1 MSAQRAPDHAGIEQS
16 TEVDEDA
23 LLTALQ
29 DEDCQAIVEAVEDE
43 ALSATELAEVCDLP
57 TSTTYRKLD
66 TLTDAALLDE
76 GLRLS
81 TTGSHEREYVTGHVD
96 LTISVEAGATVDV
109 QTERTVTDTADR
121 MRAGSMAD

>member
-1 MSAQRAPDHAGIEQS
+1 MTAQRAPEHAGIEQS
-16 TEVDEDA
+16 TEVDEEA

-29 DEDCQAIVEAVEDE
+29 DEDCQAIVRAVEDE
-43 ALSATELAEVCDLP
+43 ALSATELADTCDLP

-76 GLRLS
+76 RLRLS
-81 TTGSHEREYVTGHVD
+81 TSGSHEREYVAGRVD

-109 QTERTVTDTADR
+109 QIERTVTDTADG

>member
-1 MSAQRAPDHAGIEQS
+1 MTAQRAPEHAGIEQS
-16 TEVDEDA
+16 TEVDEEA

-29 DEDCQAIVEAVEDE
+29 DEDCQAIVRAVEDE
-43 ALSATELAEVCDLP
+43 ALSATELADTCDLP

-76 GLRLS
+76 RLRLS
-81 TTGSHEREYVTGHVD
+81 TSGSHEREYVAGRVD

-109 QTERTVTDTADR
+109 QVERTVTDTADG

>member
-1 MSAQRAPDHAGIEQS
+1 MPAQRAPEHVGIERS

-43 ALSATELAEVCDLP
+43 ALSATELAETCDLP

-76 GLRLS
+76 RLRLS
-81 TTGSHEREYVTGHVD
+81 SSGSHEREYVAGRVD
-96 LTISVEAGATVDV
+96 LTISVGSGATVDV
-109 QTERTVTDTADR
+109 QVERTVTDTADGL
-121 MRAGSMAD
+121 RAGSMAD

>member
-1 MSAQRAPDHAGIEQS
+1 MPAKSAPEDVGIEQRA
-16 TEVDEDA
+16 EVDEDA

-29 DEDCQAIVEAVEDE
+29 DDDCQAIVEAVEDE
-43 ALSATELAEVCDLP
+43 ALSATELADTCDLP

-76 GLRLS
+76 RLRLS
-81 TTGSHEREYVTGHVD
+81 SSGSHEREYVAGHLD
-96 LTISVEAGATVDV
+96 LTISVEPDATVDV
-109 QTERTVTDTADR
+109 QAERNVTDAADD

>member
-1 MSAQRAPDHAGIEQS
+1 MPAQRAPEHAGIEQS
-16 TEVDEDA
+16 TDVDEDA

-43 ALSATELAEVCDLP
+43 ALSATELAETCSLP

-66 TLTDAALLDE
+66 MLTDAALLDE
-76 GLRLS
+76 RIRLS
-81 TTGSHEREYVTGHVD
+81 SSGAHEREYVASHVD
-96 LTISVEAGATVDV
+96 LTISVESGATVDV
-109 QTERTVTDTADR
+109 QIERSAPDTADG

>member
-1 MSAQRAPDHAGIEQS
+1 MTAQRAPEHAGIEQS
-16 TEVDEDA
+16 TEVDEEA

-29 DEDCQAIVEAVEDE
+29 DEDCQAIVRAVEDE
-43 ALSATELAEVCDLP
+43 ALSATELADTCDLP

-76 GLRLS
+76 RLRLS
-81 TTGSHEREYVTGHVD
+81 TSGSHEREYVTGRVD

-109 QTERTVTDTADR
+109 QVERTVTDTTDG

>member
-1 MSAQRAPDHAGIEQS
+1 MPAQRAPEHVGIDQS
-16 TEVDEDA
+16 PEVDEAA

-43 ALSATELAEVCDLP
+43 ALSATELAETCDLP

-76 GLRLS
+76 RLRLS
-81 TTGSHEREYVTGHVD
+81 ASGSHEREYVAGRVD
-96 LTISVEAGATVDV
+96 LTISVESGATVDV
-109 QTERTVTDTADR
+109 QAERTVTDTADA

>member
-1 MSAQRAPDHAGIEQS
+1 MTAKRAPEHAGIEQS
-16 TEVDEDA
+16 TEVDENA

-29 DEDCQAIVEAVEDE
+29 DDDCQAIVEAVEDE
-43 ALSATELAEVCDLP
+43 ALSATELADTCDLP

-76 GLRLS
+76 RLRLS
-81 TTGSHEREYVTGHVD
+81 SSGSHEREYVAGRVD

-109 QTERTVTDTADR
+109 QVERTVTDTADG

>member
-1 MSAQRAPDHAGIEQS
+1 MTAQRAPEHAGIEQS
-16 TEVDEDA
+16 TEVDEEA

-29 DEDCQAIVEAVEDE
+29 DEDCQAIVRAVEDE
-43 ALSATELAEVCDLP
+43 ALSATELADTCDLP

-76 GLRLS
+76 RLRLS
-81 TTGSHEREYVTGHVD
+81 TSGSHEREYVAGRVD

-109 QTERTVTDTADR
+109 QIERTVTDTADG
-121 MRAGSMAD
+121 MRAGPMAD